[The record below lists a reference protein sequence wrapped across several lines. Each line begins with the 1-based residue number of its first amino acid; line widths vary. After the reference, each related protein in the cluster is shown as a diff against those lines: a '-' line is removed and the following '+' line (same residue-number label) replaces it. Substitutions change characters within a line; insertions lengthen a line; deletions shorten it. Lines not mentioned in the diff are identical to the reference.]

1 MEIRNKQALTS
12 QPRQRQSLAQTNNL
26 EKMLNK
32 YPLLSVSSEKCFSL
46 KEAVMTKDYQLN
58 VIDIKV
64 KENVTLQWIKVQLI
78 DVLTFCGAFGAISE
92 GQVLLIARLIRN
104 KYYYLTPTEL
114 LYFFQLFIGGA
125 YGILYVGKT
134 VNPQIILQGI
144 AKFEENVI
152 NMRVDI
158 VNEERE
164 RQIEIEKK
172 LIEEGKTGIQAWRI
186 YCQKNNIEGQPEPM
200 DKFIKNSKKKRFNE
214 KNINNEIFFKNNDAP
229 KL

>member
-1 MEIRNKQALTS
+1 M
-12 QPRQRQSLAQTNNL
+12 
-26 EKMLNK
+26 
-32 YPLLSVSSEKCFSL
+32 
-46 KEAVMTKDYQLN
+46 
-58 VIDIKV
+58 
-64 KENVTLQWIKVQLI
+64 
-78 DVLTFCGAFGAISE
+78 
-92 GQVLLIARLIRN
+92 
-104 KYYYLTPTEL
+104 
-114 LYFFQLFIGGA
+114 
-125 YGILYVGKT
+125 
-134 VNPQIILQGI
+134 NPQIILQGI
-144 AKFEENVI
+144 AKFEEDVI

-214 KNINNEIFFKNNDAP
+214 KNINNENFFKNNDAP